1 MPQIFVFLLIA
12 VLTLTITPPG
22 PGNGGPENG
31 GWISRALADDDDDD
45 DAPRSLRRI
54 IRITPA
60 PAPPRVQRRPAPA
73 AAPLPARAP
82 NEILARGLDDV
93 DLTDLENQGFRVLN
107 STTLSNGTRITRLHK
122 PASLTMPEAR
132 RIVRMRASAQ
142 AADFNHYY
150 RAEQDRNAGC
160 RGADCPARD
169 MLGWPVM
176 QAGCGAL
183 PRIGM
188 VDTGLNPDHAVF
200 QGASIE
206 VLGIDD
212 IGTPSDKIHGTAV
225 AALLVGRG
233 DSRSPGLIPDATL
246 VAVDAFHKVGN
257 DERTDAF
264 ALIEALDLLAQ
275 SDVSIINLSLA
286 GPDNEPLKFQMQDL
300 ERQGIIVVAAA
311 GNNGPRAKPAYPAGY
326 DSVIAVTAVDRR
338 GEVYRRAVRGPHI
351 DIAAPGVDVWT
362 AASISG
368 ARTKTGTSFAAPFV
382 TAAVALMRQGN
393 PAMTTEDVRRQLRL
407 SARDLGA
414 QGHDEIFGA
423 GLVLPPDPCGGA
435 GAIVPASGD

>member
-1 MPQIFVFLLIA
+1 MPQTLVFLLIA
-12 VLTLTITPPG
+12 VLTLTLTPPG
-22 PGNGGPENG
+22 PDSGPDSG
-31 GWISRALADDDDDD
+31 GWISVAQADDDDD
-45 DAPRSLRRI
+45 DAPRVLRRV

-93 DLTDLENQGFRVLN
+93 DLAELEGQGFRVLN

-122 PASLTMPEAR
+122 PTRLSMPEAR
-132 RIVRMRASAQ
+132 RVVRTRASAQ

-150 RAEQDRNAGC
+150 RAEQGPGGNC
-160 RGADCPARD
+160 KGAECPARD
-169 MLGWPVM
+169 MLNWPAA
-176 QAGCGAL
+176 QTGCGAL

-188 VDTGLNPDHAVF
+188 VDTGVNPDHAVF
-200 QGASIE
+200 QGARIE
-206 VLGIDD
+206 VLGMDD
-212 IGTPSDKIHGTAV
+212 IQTPSEKIHGTAV

-233 DSRSPGLIPDATL
+233 DSRSPGLVPDATL
-246 VAVDAFHKVGN
+246 IAVDAFHKVGN

-264 ALIEALDLLAQ
+264 ALIEALDMLAQ
-275 SDVSIINLSLA
+275 SDVSVINLSLA
-286 GPDNEPLKFQMQDL
+286 GPDNEPLKFQMQEL
-300 ERQGIIVVAAA
+300 ERQGITVVAAA

-338 GEVYRRAVRGPHI
+338 GEIYRRAVRGPHI

-393 PAMTTEDVRRQLRL
+393 PAMGTHEVRETLRR
-407 SARDLGA
+407 SARDLGT

-435 GAIVPASGD
+435 GAIVPASGP